1 MKLPLRPLSVLLL
14 LVAPVGLSAAAVKP
28 DIVPPMRRDAAVN
41 VANKL
46 TKRPAPT
53 PVSPELPNPFN
64 PANFNDPDPNAPRL
78 PGGAR
83 PGAAGAGAAGPVSPP
98 ADREILDTLA
108 ARLTPS
114 GTLSLGGKPLL
125 IIDRNRFEVGTK
137 FIVTFNEQD
146 FELELVAIDRTTFT
160 LRYRGEEVTRP
171 IKPVK

>member
-1 MKLPLRPLSVLLL
+1 MIPFFRPLPALLGL
-14 LVAPVGLSAAAVKP
+14 ALSAVVAEAAIPKP
-28 DIVPPMRRDAAVN
+28 DIVPPMRREASVTL
-41 VANKL
+41 ANKL
-46 TKRPAPT
+46 TRRPAPA

-64 PANFNDPDPNAPRL
+64 PAGFNDPDPDAPRV
-78 PGGAR
+78 PGAPR
-83 PGAAGAGAAGPVSPP
+83 PGAPGAPAAVRPP
-98 ADREILDTLA
+98 GDREILDTLA

-137 FIVTFNEQD
+137 FIVTYNEQD